1 MVKHEMKGKKV
12 VPLPTHPPSGVNL
25 HDVCNHSPIC
35 CRDLIQPCCG
45 SGSEFA
51 PALIACAT
59 KVTRMV
65 EFFHEFCMVVLL
77 DVELLEVVMSKY
89 YGESERLLGSI
100 FYLAND
106 LPEGGNIFLDETAF
120 VPFITANDRDLATT
134 AKARR
139 ILDAC
144 GLDVIEL
151 GVPDFDPLAE
161 CPVIQLRLFAYTIC
175 SYTILSMWSFILYG
189 ASRIHLLQKHHKSCL
204 GHYTRASHSA
214 TWHSQSQVLEER
226 QIQLPAYLGSGRNA
240 LKKRLFKT
248 LRMYSKSSAHIQKLI
263 M

>member
-1 MVKHEMKGKKV
+1 MARRAEV

-25 HDVCNHSPIC
+25 HDVRNHSPIC

-51 PALIACAT
+51 PALIWNFICS
-59 KVTRMV
+59 
-65 EFFHEFCMVVLL
+65 FLYSGIPLL
-77 DVELLEVVMSKY
+77 YVPLKVVMSKY

-139 ILDAC
+139 ILDVC

-214 TWHSQSQVLEER
+214 TWHSQSEVLEER
-226 QIQLPAYLGSGRNA
+226 QIQLPAYLGSGR
-240 LKKRLFKT
+240 
-248 LRMYSKSSAHIQKLI
+248 
-263 M
+263 

>member
-1 MVKHEMKGKKV
+1 MARRAEV

-25 HDVCNHSPIC
+25 HDVRNHSPIC

-51 PALIACAT
+51 PALIEFHYYMCHL
-59 KVTRMV
+59 KLLCQNIMV
-65 EFFHEFCMVVLL
+65 KASVYWDLFFILQM
-77 DVELLEVVMSKY
+77 
-89 YGESERLLGSI
+89 
-100 FYLAND
+100 
-106 LPEGGNIFLDETAF
+106 IFLKETAF

-139 ILDAC
+139 ILDVC

-214 TWHSQSQVLEER
+214 TWHSQSEVLEER
-226 QIQLPAYLGSGRNA
+226 QIQLPAYLGSGR
-240 LKKRLFKT
+240 
-248 LRMYSKSSAHIQKLI
+248 
-263 M
+263 